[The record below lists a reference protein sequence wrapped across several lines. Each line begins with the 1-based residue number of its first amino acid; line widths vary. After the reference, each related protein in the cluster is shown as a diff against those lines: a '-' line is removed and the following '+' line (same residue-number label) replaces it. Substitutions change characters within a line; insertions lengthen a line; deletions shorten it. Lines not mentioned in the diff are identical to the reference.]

1 MRARYGEGRVSSS
14 SDEAKAADTET
25 NLTSGGR
32 RRISHGRRKSQGRVN
47 KGINGT
53 VSEAVSSVK
62 PPRRMKRKA
71 SVMWSR
77 SSSGGNGEAE
87 GTERCKFK
95 KREKGR
101 GP

>member
-1 MRARYGEGRVSSS
+1 MRARYGEGHVSSS

-32 RRISHGRRKSQGRVN
+32 PRISHGRRKSQGRVN

-62 PPRRMKRKA
+62 PPRRMKQNTT
-71 SVMWSR
+71 VM
-77 SSSGGNGEAE
+77 SSSSSDYDETEA
-87 GTERCKFK
+87 TERCKFK
-95 KREKGR
+95 EREKGR

>member
-1 MRARYGEGRVSSS
+1 MSSS

-32 RRISHGRRKSQGRVN
+32 SRISHGRRKSQGRVN

-53 VSEAVSSVK
+53 VSEAVSSAE
-62 PPRRMKRKA
+62 PPRRMKRNA

-77 SSSGGNGEAE
+77 SISCDDGEAE
-87 GTERCKFK
+87 ATERRKFK
-95 KREKGR
+95 KRKKGKV
-101 GP
+101 P